1 MNAAA
6 SGSGESP
13 FHEFFKSNAETLI
26 LSVGLPPLMLRDGR
40 LVRIAEEALHPDEVL
55 GPIKS
60 ITPERHQDEL
70 REGYLVQFEFRARE
84 DFQATACWREGD
96 RYLVLRRESTL

>member
-13 FHEFFKSNAETLI
+13 FDEFFQSNAETLI
-26 LSVGLPPLMLRDGR
+26 LSVGLPALMLCVGQ
-40 LVRIAEEALHPDEVL
+40 LVRFAEEALHPEEVL

-70 REGYLVQFEFRARE
+70 REGHVVKFGFRSRE
-84 DFQATACWREGD
+84 DFQVTTCWREGD
-96 RYLVLRRESTL
+96 RYLILRRQSAV

>member
-1 MNAAA
+1 M
-6 SGSGESP
+6 SGILSGGGDSP
-13 FHEFFKSNAETLI
+13 LVRFFGSNAETLI

-70 REGYLVQFEFRARE
+70 REGYVVQFEFRARE